1 MDYRWQGELTRDE
14 ARKTTG
20 LKKKKLEKQ
29 KLNNDQRWPARYND
43 SESIKPLTII
53 YQSAQRE
60 IPVVFKK

>member
-1 MDYRWQGELTRDE
+1 MDYRWRAELTRDE
-14 ARKTTG
+14 TRKTTG
-20 LKKKKLEKQ
+20 LKKKFEKQ
-29 KLNNDQRWPARYND
+29 KLNNDQSWPARYND